1 MPGYFGMR
9 LDGNINADIHFE
21 NEVFSKYQGKV
32 GEIYRSCADWTS
44 QPTGWFLPN
53 RRVIQV
59 RTREV
64 GIWYILFN

>member
-32 GEIYRSCADWTS
+32 GEIYRSCAD
-44 QPTGWFLPN
+44 
-53 RRVIQV
+53 
-59 RTREV
+59 
-64 GIWYILFN
+64 